1 MAKPAASDYFVR
13 LLRAALFP
21 LRRLAGVGVQIA
33 ETDSPPDTVQRL
45 IVLSHST
52 NSLRSLRLMP
62 ARTVC
67 FGSPCRTAT
76 LSALLWLAVASSA
89 FAQNAS
95 GTAEATPAD
104 VAGDV
109 GAGGLSAGLIQTH
122 ETAPELNITKEL
134 YKDGDEKEFVSKT
147 KLAFDNALKSS
158 APNDEEK
165 KALDAGAK
173 YWVYRFTMKKYYEEE
188 TPQKGNKLAAPKNA
202 PPKERLHNLRK
213 NLIDVVRNN
222 AKITPA
228 AREYF
233 LKQVTKYS
241 EDLLDNNLV
250 VRQNILLLLGQLP
263 MDNGNI
269 AKGIEPAPYVPAYAV
284 LLKVIKDEKQHE
296 AAKIS
301 ALTGLLR
308 ICRLGLAAADPANDK
323 KRAEIAMALVPEL
336 ARKDT
341 HWWYQFRL
349 AECLGMAGVTF
360 DPGNKNN
367 PIVLQTLAEVLADK
381 SRHWQARCEAARAI
395 GRLPLDNTLN
405 MTPVLFEIVK
415 LGYDMAQGYNA
426 KPKGDSWANYFL
438 TLYMAFKAERPDSR
452 IAGGKRKPGLLEAL
466 PPKEIKDVYEQVFQ
480 MLLHLIDNPGKQYS
494 AEQLEGI
501 DTWLRNHAPTNKRIT
516 ASSPEI
522 GSKPDPVPKPMPA
535 NGKAS
540 TPPTAPVAE
549 K

>member
-1 MAKPAASDYFVR
+1 
-13 LLRAALFP
+13 
-21 LRRLAGVGVQIA
+21 
-33 ETDSPPDTVQRL
+33 
-45 IVLSHST
+45 
-52 NSLRSLRLMP
+52 MP

-67 FGSPCRTAT
+67 FGSPCCTAT
-76 LSALLWLAVASSA
+76 LSALLWLAVAPGA
-89 FAQNAS
+89 IAQNAP
-95 GTAEATPAD
+95 GTTEARPSD

-109 GAGGLSAGLIQTH
+109 GDGGLPPGLIQTH
-122 ETAPELNITKEL
+122 ETAPELSIVKEL
-134 YKDGDEKEFVSKT
+134 YTDGDEKDFVSKT

-158 APNDEEK
+158 APNDDEK

-188 TPQKGNKLAAPKNA
+188 TPQKANKFAPAKKSEA
-202 PPKERLHNLRK
+202 PKERLHNLRK

-233 LKQVTKYS
+233 LKQVTKYA

-250 VRQNILLLLGQLP
+250 VRQNILLVLGQLP
-263 MDNGNI
+263 LDNGNI
-269 AKGIEPAPYVPAYAV
+269 AKGIEPAPYVPAYTV

-308 ICRLGLAAADPANDK
+308 ICKLGLATADPANDK

-336 ARKDT
+336 VKKDT

-349 AECLGMAGVTF
+349 AECLGAAGVTF

-367 PIVLQTLAEVLADK
+367 PIVLQTLAELVADN
-381 SRHWQARCEAARAI
+381 SRHWQPRCEAARAI
-395 GRLPLDNTLN
+395 GRLPLDTTLN
-405 MTPVLFEIVK
+405 MSPVLFEIVK
-415 LGYDMAQGYNA
+415 LGYDMAQAYNA
-426 KPKGDSWANYFL
+426 NPKKDSWANYFF
-438 TLYMAFKAERPDSR
+438 TLYMAFKAEKPDSR
-452 IAGGKRKPGLLEAL
+452 IAGGKRKSGLLEAL
-466 PPKEIKDVYEQVFQ
+466 PPKEVKESYDQVFQ
-480 MLLHLIDNPGKQYS
+480 MLLHLANNPGQQFS
-494 AEQLEGI
+494 AEQLEAI

-522 GSKPDPVPKPMPA
+522 GSNPAPMPKPMPA
-535 NGKAS
+535 KSKAS
-540 TPPTAPVAE
+540 ATPTAPVVE

>member
-1 MAKPAASDYFVR
+1 
-13 LLRAALFP
+13 
-21 LRRLAGVGVQIA
+21 
-33 ETDSPPDTVQRL
+33 
-45 IVLSHST
+45 
-52 NSLRSLRLMP
+52 MP

-76 LSALLWLAVASSA
+76 LSALLWLAVAPSA

-95 GTAEATPAD
+95 GTAEARPSD
-104 VAGDV
+104 VAGEAGD
-109 GAGGLSAGLIQTH
+109 GGLPTGLIQTH
-122 ETAPELNITKEL
+122 EIAPEMSIVKEL

-147 KLAFDNALKSS
+147 KIAFDNALKSS
-158 APNDEEK
+158 TPNDEEK

-188 TPQKGNKLAAPKNA
+188 TPQKANKLAPPKGA

-233 LKQVTKYS
+233 LKQVTKLS

-263 MDNGNI
+263 LDNGNI
-269 AKGIEPAPYVPAYAV
+269 AKGIEPTPYVPAYTV
-284 LLKVIKDEKQHE
+284 LLKVIKDDKQHE
-296 AAKIS
+296 VAKIS
-301 ALTGLLR
+301 ALIGLQR

-336 ARKDT
+336 AKKNT
-341 HWWYQFRL
+341 YYWYQVRL
-349 AECLGMAGVTF
+349 AECLGLAGVTF
-360 DPGNKNN
+360 DPGNKNS
-367 PIVLQTLAEVLADK
+367 PIVLQTLAEVVADK
-381 SRHWQARCEAARAI
+381 SRHWWPRCEAARAI

-415 LGYDMAQGYNA
+415 LGNDMAQAYNA
-426 KPKGDSWANYFL
+426 NPKKDSWANYFF
-438 TLYMAFKAERPDSR
+438 TLYLAFKAEKPDAK
-452 IAGGKRKPGLLEAL
+452 IAGGKRKAGLLEAL

-480 MLLHLIDNPGKQYS
+480 MLLHLVDNPGKQYP
-494 AEQLEGI
+494 EPQLEGL
-501 DTWLRNHAPTNKRIT
+501 DTWLRTHEPTNRRIT

-522 GSKPDPVPKPMPA
+522 GSKLAPAPKPMPA

>member
-1 MAKPAASDYFVR
+1 
-13 LLRAALFP
+13 
-21 LRRLAGVGVQIA
+21 
-33 ETDSPPDTVQRL
+33 
-45 IVLSHST
+45 
-52 NSLRSLRLMP
+52 MP

-67 FGSPCRTAT
+67 FGSPCCTAT
-76 LSALLWLAVASSA
+76 LSALLWLAVAPGA
-89 FAQNAS
+89 IAQNAP
-95 GTAEATPAD
+95 GTTEARPSD

-109 GAGGLSAGLIQTH
+109 GDGGLGGLPPGLIQTH
-122 ETAPELNITKEL
+122 ETAPELSIVKEL
-134 YKDGDEKEFVSKT
+134 YTDGDEKEFVSKT

-158 APNDEEK
+158 APNDDEK

-188 TPQKGNKLAAPKNA
+188 TPQKANKFAPAKKSEA
-202 PPKERLHNLRK
+202 PKERLHNLRK

-233 LKQVTKYS
+233 LKQVTKYA

-250 VRQNILLLLGQLP
+250 VRQNILLVLGQLP
-263 MDNGNI
+263 LDNGNI
-269 AKGIEPAPYVPAYAV
+269 AKGIEPAPYVPAYTV

-308 ICRLGLAAADPANDK
+308 ICKLGLATADPANDK

-336 ARKDT
+336 VKKDT

-349 AECLGMAGVTF
+349 AECLGAAGVTF

-367 PIVLQTLAEVLADK
+367 PIVLQTLAELVADK
-381 SRHWQARCEAARAI
+381 SRHWQPRCEAARAI

-405 MTPVLFEIVK
+405 MSPVLFEIVK
-415 LGYDMAQGYNA
+415 LGYDMAQAYNA
-426 KPKGDSWANYFL
+426 NPKKDSWANYFF
-438 TLYMAFKAERPDSR
+438 TLYMAFKAEKPDSR
-452 IAGGKRKPGLLEAL
+452 IAGGKRKSGLLEAL
-466 PPKEIKDVYEQVFQ
+466 PPKEVKEPYDQVFQ
-480 MLLHLIDNPGKQYS
+480 MLLHLANNPGQQFS
-494 AEQLEGI
+494 AEQLEAI

-522 GSKPDPVPKPMPA
+522 ESKPAPVSKPMPA
-535 NGKAS
+535 KGKAS
-540 TPPTAPVAE
+540 ATPTAPVAE

>member
-1 MAKPAASDYFVR
+1 M
-13 LLRAALFP
+13 
-21 LRRLAGVGVQIA
+21 
-33 ETDSPPDTVQRL
+33 
-45 IVLSHST
+45 
-52 NSLRSLRLMP
+52 
-62 ARTVC
+62 
-67 FGSPCRTAT
+67 
-76 LSALLWLAVASSA
+76 WLAVASSA